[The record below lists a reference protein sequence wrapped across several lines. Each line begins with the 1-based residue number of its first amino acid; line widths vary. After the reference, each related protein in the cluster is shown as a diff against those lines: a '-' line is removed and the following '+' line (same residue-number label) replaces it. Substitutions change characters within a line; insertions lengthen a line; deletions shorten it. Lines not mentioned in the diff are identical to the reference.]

1 MDILDELNR
10 LVAVSGGAVGAVVR
24 GVCAR
29 TLGLPP
35 LPAEGVGDQ
44 AGADPAVAEFAE
56 QFSVDVSVITEDQ
69 RDRLRDALGDTAF
82 DAVVQVYIADFVPRV
97 RAGLEAVGVPVSW
110 PGKIAWD
117 HSSHPGDAL
126 FNRFMPA
133 VARLRSLDAVTSE
146 VVRLRG
152 AAQHN
157 CRLCKSLRETTAL
170 DAGGSETLYDEI
182 ERFESSRMLSESQKA
197 ALRYVDALIWTPAR
211 IDADVAAGVRRHF
224 TDDQSIELTL
234 DVMRNAGNKIAVS
247 LGADAPRV
255 AEGTEPYLLN
265 ADGQTVFS

>member
-1 MDILDELNR
+1 MNVLDELNA
-10 LVAVSGGAVGAVVR
+10 LVALAGGAVGASVR

-35 LPAEGVGDQ
+35 LPAESVGDQ
-44 AGADPAVAEFAE
+44 PDIDPAVVEFAE
-56 QFSVDVSVITEDQ
+56 QFSVDVSAITEDQ
-69 RDRLRDALGDTAF
+69 RDRLRGALGDAAF
-82 DAVVQVYIADFVPRV
+82 DAAVQMYIADFVPRV
-97 RAGLEAVGVPVSW
+97 RAGLAAAGVAVSW
-110 PGKIAWD
+110 PDTIAWD
-117 HSSHPGDAL
+117 HSGHPGDVL

-133 VARLRSLDAVTSE
+133 VARLRALDAVTSE

-170 DAGGSETLYDEI
+170 DAGGSETLYGEI
-182 ERFESSRMLSESQKA
+182 ERFESSRMLSEPQKA
-197 ALRYVDALIWTPAR
+197 ALRYVDALIWAPAH
-211 IDADVAAGVRRHF
+211 IDADVAAGLRRHF
-224 TDDQSIELTL
+224 TDDQIIELTL

-255 AEGTEPYLLN
+255 ADGTEPYLLN